1 MNGKMYE
8 SYNNHLLN
16 ATNLSLDVFAG
27 LNVMESCS
35 ANGKIKRMVELR

>member
-16 ATNLSLDVFAG
+16 ATNLSLDIYAG
-27 LNVMESCS
+27 PNMMESCS
-35 ANGKIKRMVELR
+35 RNGKSREWLN